1 MADESLMLL
10 AKEVRGKTLRLL
22 EGVDERQ
29 ARFAAPGLNNS
40 ILWHAG
46 HALVVVEHLGIA
58 AMEKKPASLPE
69 GWFETFSWKS
79 DPRTVTRWPAVSD
92 VVAKLQDQLRR
103 LVAGIEGLPEQR
115 LAEVVDPAKNRT
127 LRYMILHGLHDEA
140 GHQGEM
146 WLIKKLFARQTS
158 GG

>member
-1 MADESLMLL
+1 MPDESLILL

-29 ARFAAPGLNNS
+29 ARFAAPGLHNS

-46 HALVVVEHLGIA
+46 HSFIVNEALGVA
-58 AMEKKPASLPE
+58 AIERKPAPAYPQ

-79 DPRTVTRWPAVSD
+79 DPRTVTQWPALSE
-92 VVAKLQDQLRR
+92 VVGGLQDQLRR
-103 LVAGIEGLPEQR
+103 LVAGIEGLSEQR
-115 LAEVVDPAKNRT
+115 LGEVIDPNRGRT
-127 LRYMILHGLHDEA
+127 LRYSVLHGIHDEA
-140 GHQGEM
+140 GHQGEI
-146 WLIKKLFARQTS
+146 WLLKKLYARQS